1 MKKFTSILLL
11 LAIITGGILTGN
23 NITFA
28 NPSENLLINGG
39 FEDGITADWK
49 SYTLDE
55 VLEENDEE
63 VCEGEMS
70 CLVTGRTAPWSS
82 LYQDITEIVK
92 EWGKGEYIISAYVKL
107 VSPNEK
113 TVKSSMTVVT
123 HHQKDG
129 IPGGKWLS
137 TGTKIVNSESFTKI
151 EGTINIDW
159 EESYASGIIYLQN
172 ASGGNNYDY
181 YVDDFSMVK
190 KDGVKN
196 PHVEPTPMP
205 IEKVDNRAE
214 KTLVGAIRWDAWVN
228 PSEKWGGANIRP
240 DNYIGAQMARS
251 LGPAQYHYRAPYFTI
266 VKSANEITFPDYTQE
281 IFDEEMR
288 YAMEA
293 GIDYFMYC
301 WYGEDDIMSSARKY
315 HVNSQYRNNVKM
327 CAMLNIA
334 TVTNDDYDY
343 WINNFKL
350 DCWQKVDGNRP
361 LIYADNVADQRYT
374 AHIVNKFRNKC
385 MEAGLGNPYIIGL
398 EQFGATPENVKELG
412 FDAIGDY
419 AAGGG
424 VDAGEFKDLAHDIW
438 IQWYE
443 WKAKGIQIV
452 PLVSTGWDRR
462 PRIDHPVTWEGPTK
476 NKLDF
481 TNTATPQEIADH
493 LKQALDFNKNNP
505 DLTTANTVLIYAW
518 NEHDEGG
525 WLCPTL
531 VDDDGDGI
539 PLKRSD
545 GTNARD
551 TRRLQAIQKVLRPDA
566 VWSLDNDVALE
577 GDYVVPNYQTV
588 PPTSEATQKPT
599 STEAPANNNDNGNNY
614 LFIIIGA
621 CTGVVV
627 LSGLTATIVILNKKK
642 KTKEFDEE

>member
-1 MKKFTSILLL
+1 MKKITSIMLL
-11 LAIITGGILTGN
+11 LAVIVSGILMGN

-28 NPSENLLINGG
+28 NPSENLLVNGG
-39 FEDGITADWK
+39 FEDGITEDWK
-49 SYTLDE
+49 SYTME
-55 VLEENDEE
+55 ETLEENEE
-63 VCEGEMS
+63 FVQEGEMS
-70 CLVTGRTAPWSS
+70 CFVSGRTASWSS
-82 LYQDITEIVK
+82 AYQDITEIVK

-107 VSPNEK
+107 SSPSEK
-113 TVKSSMTVVT
+113 TVKSSMMVVT

-129 IPGGKWLS
+129 IPGGVWYS
-137 TGTKIVNSESFTKI
+137 TGTKIVNSEEFTKV

-181 YVDDFSMVK
+181 YVDNFSMVK

-196 PHVEPTPMP
+196 PHIEPTPLP
-205 IEKVDNRAE
+205 QEPLKNRPTE
-214 KTLVGAIRWDAWVN
+214 TLVGAIRWDAWVN
-228 PSEKWGGANIRP
+228 PATKWGEANVKP

-266 VKSANEITFPDYTQE
+266 VKSATEITFPDYTQE
-281 IFDEEMR
+281 MFDEEMR

-301 WYGEDDIMSSARKY
+301 WYLDDDVMSSARKY
-315 HVNSQYRNNVKM
+315 HVNSKYRNSVKM

-334 TVTNDDYDY
+334 NITNADYDY
-343 WINNFKL
+343 WLNNFKL

-361 LIYADNVADQRYT
+361 LIYADNVADPRYT

-385 MEAGLGNPYIIGL
+385 IEAGLGNPYIIGL
-398 EQFGATPENVKELG
+398 AQFGATPENVKELG

-419 AAGGG
+419 ASGGG
-424 VDAGEFKDLAHDIW
+424 VDAGEFKDLATNTW
-438 IQWYE
+438 LE
-443 WKAKGIQIV
+443 WHTWRSKGVQVV
-452 PLVSTGWDRR
+452 PLVTTGWDRR

-493 LKQALDFNKNNP
+493 LKQALEFNEKNP
-505 DLTTANTVLIYAW
+505 TVTPANTVLIYAW

-539 PLKRSD
+539 PLKRAD

-566 VWSLDNDVALE
+566 QWTLDKDVSIDE
-577 GDYVVPNYQTV
+577 EFVRPNYQTA
-588 PPTSEATQKPT
+588 PNATATSTPKATQI
-599 STEAPANNNDNGNNY
+599 ANGGNNDDNETNNMG
-614 LFIIIGA
+614 IIIGA
-621 CTGVVV
+621 CAGAVVILGVVV
-627 LSGLTATIVILNKKK
+627 TVIIIAKNKKK
-642 KTKEFDEE
+642 TEETE